1 MLRLRLLATTA
12 STILA
17 MAALIA
23 PTASGQTTTPT
34 TQPTTPT
41 TAPTTTPAPAP
52 ADPARPVRPEWGDID
67 AFWGD
72 IDAFWGD
79 IDAFSGDVNPFWGD
93 IDAFWGDIDAFW
105 GDIDAF
111 QGGVTPLWG
120 DIDAFWGDI
129 DAFGGG
135 VAPLW
140 GDIDAFW
147 GDIDAFGPND
157 PARLQLQSNFNE
169 LVTRSAAFWGGAV
182 SQKTGKSFWDGFA
195 AGVFAKHGININDPS
210 TFNGF
215 SGIER
220 TRFFFDWY
228 DGLMA
233 FSGRDHADWWMKT
246 TNWSPSLAA
255 TLAGQTPVTIGLIDF
270 TASDADVAANISRK
284 STQATKWSG
293 YNNSSSGH
301 GNAVA
306 NLLVAPHD
314 GRGIMGINP
323 WADLAVFNPFDAT
336 GTASW
341 ADVENGLESVLKQRA
356 SVVNLSL
363 GVPGW
368 TLAPEWRTVY
378 NSNKVSKGLGG
389 TIFVHAAGNSGLAQ
403 TQNIEWDFNSNPTV
417 LVVGSVGPSGQI
429 SSFSNTPGQA
439 CLLDQGSCLQANRLM
454 NRFLVAPGEWIL
466 VDDGK
471 GGVTRRSGTSFA
483 APMVTGAISLL
494 QQRWGWLKQ
503 KPRETADIILRSAT
517 DLGAP
522 GVDPVYGRGLLNI
535 AASQAPLNYSNL
547 YQQVQGAKKNQVTK
561 SYITLANPGTAGMLL
576 STSGA
581 SVTAFEDI
589 GTTYRDFK
597 VPLSAILQ
605 PSATLST
612 TSTSTLTT
620 AVATSSPPTNLRFAD
635 ARVANPLGWD
645 LRMTIAELPPSEQG
659 QRDRLPFAP
668 QFSVTSRSGVTM
680 NFGDGLGAQA
690 LSGNAGAAAS
700 RFETQTGGVN
710 PVLGLAS
717 GGSYA
722 NLDVPVLGSARL
734 SFGATSRRVENLMF
748 DPASGEEMRLNDKV
762 APYQASAAHMLLTQ
776 PVGEQLSLSAGYTY
790 LQESDGLLGVQSTNP
805 LAFAAGSRT
814 DAATLG
820 LTWELSDRVTF
831 SGSATL
837 GRTRGQSAGEQMLA
851 VHGDGII
858 TSAFEAAF
866 DIEDVFGSGDR
877 ARFALV
883 QPMHVE
889 HGGLNLTNYEVVDR
903 ETGELGS
910 VTSFNAVDGLAR
922 KLALDVSYGAPVF
935 GGQGEVAGFVR
946 AEAATAAGLRG
957 DVVHMLGGRFSLGF

>member
-52 ADPARPVRPEWGDID
+52 ADPARPVRPE
-67 AFWGD
+67 
-72 IDAFWGD
+72 
-79 IDAFSGDVNPFWGD
+79 WGD

-182 SQKTGKSFWDGFA
+182 SQKTGKSFWNGFA

-228 DGLMA
+228 DGLMR
-233 FSGRDHADWWMKT
+233 FSGRDRADWWMKT
-246 TNWSPSLAA
+246 TNWSPRL
-255 TLAGQTPVTIGLIDF
+255 TDRLAGPTSVRIGLIDF
-270 TASDADVAANISRK
+270 TASDADVAANLSRK
-284 STQATKWSG
+284 STQSFMWSG
-293 YNNSSSGH
+293 YDNPMGGH

-314 GRGIMGINP
+314 GRGIMGMNP
-323 WADLAVFNPFDAT
+323 WANLAVFNPFDAT

-378 NSNKVSKGLGG
+378 NSNKVSNSLGG
-389 TIFVHAAGNSGLAQ
+389 AVFVHAAGNSGLAQ

-471 GGVTRRSGTSFA
+471 GGLERRSGTSFA

-503 KPRETADIILRSAT
+503 KPRETANIILRSAT

-535 AASQAPLNYSNL
+535 AASQAPLNYSRL
-547 YQQVQGAKKNQVTK
+547 YQSVTTNGQVTK
-561 SYITLANPGTAGMLL
+561 SYIKLANPGKAGILF
-576 STSGA
+576 STSGSA
-581 SVTAFEDI
+581 ITAFEDI

-605 PSATLST
+605 PSATTST

-635 ARVANPLGWD
+635 TRVANPLGWD
-645 LRMTIAELPPSEQG
+645 LRMTIAELPPSGQG

-922 KLALDVSYGAPVF
+922 KLALDVSYGTPVF

-946 AEAATAAGLRG
+946 AEAATASGLRG